1 MARKQFTEEQGRADH
16 RDAEAIRSRDAGG
29 RSVPTNGR
37 QRAEL
42 LPLEKEVRRGYRRL
56 TVLLRREGW
65 KVNPKRIYRLY
76 SEAGL
81 TVTRPIQWPRL
92 FLSQPFSRG
101 AIMSQVRP
109 SEAAIFNTENRF
121 VPTMLTLDRA

>member
-1 MARKQFTEEQGRADH
+1 MVKPAGWYPSIGQLAAARA
-16 RDAEAIRSRDAGG
+16 AAIRKPRLRELAASR
-29 RSVPTNGR
+29 
-37 QRAEL
+37 
-42 LPLEKEVRRGYRRL
+42 VRWGYRRL

-76 SEAGL
+76 SEEGL

-92 FLSQPFSRG
+92 FPPQPFSRG

-121 VPTMLTLDRA
+121 VPTMLTLDMA